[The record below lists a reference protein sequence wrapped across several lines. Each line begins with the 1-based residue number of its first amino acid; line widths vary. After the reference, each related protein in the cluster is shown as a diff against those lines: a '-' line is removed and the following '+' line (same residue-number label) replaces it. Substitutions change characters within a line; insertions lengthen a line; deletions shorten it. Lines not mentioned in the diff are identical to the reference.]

1 MAAPNATQSPLA
13 IVTGAANGLG
23 RVFCHQLA
31 QQRRGWH
38 IVAVDLDAAGAAE
51 TLAQC
56 ERLASASGDV
66 VEMDV
71 TDAAEWQ
78 ALRERLQRAWPRL
91 DVLVNNA
98 GVCLA
103 AEVGDGDLA
112 AWRRL
117 TEVNYFGVLNGCHT
131 MTPWLKASTR
141 AAPPSHRA
149 PAVINVA
156 SVAGYLPL
164 PAMGAYCASKAAVLA
179 LSEAMHAELRRHGVR
194 VTVVAPGFFR
204 TGLLDRGE
212 FATQRH
218 RAQAE
223 RLTQRATFTA
233 DDVARAALRAADRGA
248 LHVILGRRARMFCR
262 WRRLAP
268 WSLQRL
274 IERGYRKT
282 FDRPSEHN
290 ASD

>member
-1 MAAPNATQSPLA
+1 MAAPNATPSRLA
-13 IVTGAANGLG
+13 IVTGAASGLG
-23 RVFCHQLA
+23 RAFCRQLA
-31 QQRRGWH
+31 QQSRGWH
-38 IVAVDLDAAGAAE
+38 IIAVDLDAHGAGE
-51 TLAQC
+51 TLDEC
-56 ERLASASGDV
+56 HRLGNAPGEV

-71 TDAAEWQ
+71 SDAAAWQ
-78 ALRERLQRAWPRL
+78 QLRDQLQGARLRL
-91 DVLVNNA
+91 DLLVNNA
-98 GVCLA
+98 GICLA

-131 MTPWLKASTR
+131 MTPWLKAS
-141 AAPPSHRA
+141 AAGTSPSNRT

-179 LSEAMHAELRRHGVR
+179 LSEAMHAELRRHGVH

-212 FATQRH
+212 FATRRH

-233 DDVARAALRAADRGA
+233 DDVARTALRAADRGA

-268 WSLQRL
+268 LSLRRL

-282 FDRPSEHN
+282 FDRPAGS
-290 ASD
+290 